1 MIRSYL
7 ESDLTAIDKIGS
19 LIKDDFNKKYDIL
32 NLNHDYANI
41 YVYLIDDVITGFIQ
55 YEEHYEVCDIIN
67 IAVSE
72 EYQNKGIGKALID
85 YLINH
90 TKCEKIMLE
99 VRENNLKALNLYHK
113 CNFKEINRRKKYYGN
128 EDAIIMEREVAM
140 DVYIMGIES
149 SCDET
154 SISIVKNG
162 HEEIATTVLT
172 QMDTHALYGGV
183 VPEIA
188 SRMHTEN
195 ITMVLEDVLSK
206 TDLTMDDISA
216 IAVTYAPGLLGSLLV
231 GVEFAKVLS
240 LVYDKPL
247 IATHHIAGH
256 IYANNLVKKME
267 FPLLA
272 LVVSGGHT
280 ELVLME
286 DDYKFKVLGTT
297 LDDAVG
303 ECFDKVARVLDL
315 PYPGGPNVEKYAK
328 MGKPTYD
335 LPKPMENDEL
345 NFSFSGLKSAVIN
358 LNHNELQRGN
368 EIRKYD
374 LACSFQTV
382 AIDELIRK
390 TKLAIEKYDIKRVI
404 VAGGVSANGFLREEM
419 EKLCKKMHVD
429 LTIPPLKYCTDNATM
444 IACAAYPQY
453 LNHDFADLSL
463 RAKSQEYF
471 FEEHK
476 S

>member
-1 MIRSYL
+1 M
-7 ESDLTAIDKIGS
+7 K
-19 LIKDDFNKKYDIL
+19 
-32 NLNHDYANI
+32 
-41 YVYLIDDVITGFIQ
+41 DVII
-55 YEEHYEVCDIIN
+55 
-67 IAVSE
+67 
-72 EYQNKGIGKALID
+72 L
-85 YLINH
+85 
-90 TKCEKIMLE
+90 
-99 VRENNLKALNLYHK
+99 
-113 CNFKEINRRKKYYGN
+113 
-128 EDAIIMEREVAM
+128 
-140 DVYIMGIES
+140 GIES

-162 HEEIATTVLT
+162 CEEIATTVLT

-195 ITMVLEDVLSK
+195 ITMVLEDVLNK
-206 TDLTMDDISA
+206 ANMKVEDVDA

-231 GVEFAKVLS
+231 GVEFAKTLS

-297 LDDAVG
+297 YDDAIG

-315 PYPGGPNVEKYAK
+315 PYPGGPNVEKYARE
-328 MGKPTYD
+328 GSHTYD
-335 LPKPMENDEL
+335 LPIPMNNDEL
-345 NFSFSGLKSAVIN
+345 NFSYSGLKSAVIN
-358 LNHNELQRGN
+358 LSHNELQRGN

-374 LACSFQTV
+374 LAKSFQDV
-382 AIDELIRK
+382 AIDQLVRK
-390 TKLAIEKYDIKRVI
+390 TKLAIEKYDIKRLI
-404 VAGGVSANGFLREEM
+404 VAGGVSANGFLRDELT
-419 EKLCKKMHVD
+419 KLCEEINVD
-429 LTIPPLKYCTDNATM
+429 LTIPPMKYCTDNATM
-444 IACAAYPQY
+444 IACAAYPQFI
-453 LNHDFADLSL
+453 NKEFTDLSL

-471 FEEHK
+471 FQNK
-476 S
+476 D

>member
-1 MIRSYL
+1 M
-7 ESDLTAIDKIGS
+7 
-19 LIKDDFNKKYDIL
+19 KDVVIL
-32 NLNHDYANI
+32 
-41 YVYLIDDVITGFIQ
+41 
-55 YEEHYEVCDIIN
+55 
-67 IAVSE
+67 
-72 EYQNKGIGKALID
+72 
-85 YLINH
+85 
-90 TKCEKIMLE
+90 
-99 VRENNLKALNLYHK
+99 
-113 CNFKEINRRKKYYGN
+113 
-128 EDAIIMEREVAM
+128 
-140 DVYIMGIES
+140 GIES

-162 HEEIATTVLT
+162 CEEIATTVLT

-195 ITMVLEDVLSK
+195 ITMVLEDVLGK
-206 TDLTMDDISA
+206 ANMKVEDVDA

-231 GVEFAKVLS
+231 GVEFAKTLS

-280 ELVLME
+280 ELVLMK
-286 DDYKFKVLGTT
+286 DDYDFEVLGTT
-297 LDDAVG
+297 KDDAIG

-315 PYPGGPNVEKYAK
+315 PYPGGPNVEKYARE
-328 MGKPTYD
+328 GEHTYE
-335 LPKPMENDEL
+335 LPIPMNNNEL

-358 LNHNELQRGN
+358 LSHNEQQRGN

-374 LACSFQTV
+374 LARSFQDV
-382 AIDELIRK
+382 AIEQLVRK
-390 TKLAIEKYDIKRVI
+390 TRQAIEEYKIERLI
-404 VAGGVSANGFLREEM
+404 VAGGVSANGYLRQELQ
-419 EKLCKKMHVD
+419 KLCDEVNVE
-429 LTIPPLKYCTDNATM
+429 LTIPPMKYCTDNATM
-444 IACAAYPQY
+444 IACAAYPQF
-453 LNHDFADLSL
+453 LNKEFSDLSL

-471 FEEHK
+471 FQNK
-476 S
+476 D

>member
-1 MIRSYL
+1 M
-7 ESDLTAIDKIGS
+7 
-19 LIKDDFNKKYDIL
+19 KDVFIL
-32 NLNHDYANI
+32 
-41 YVYLIDDVITGFIQ
+41 
-55 YEEHYEVCDIIN
+55 
-67 IAVSE
+67 
-72 EYQNKGIGKALID
+72 
-85 YLINH
+85 
-90 TKCEKIMLE
+90 
-99 VRENNLKALNLYHK
+99 
-113 CNFKEINRRKKYYGN
+113 
-128 EDAIIMEREVAM
+128 
-140 DVYIMGIES
+140 GIES

-162 HEEIATTVLT
+162 YEEIATTVLT

-195 ITMVLEDVLSK
+195 ITMVLEDVLKKSNM
-206 TDLTMDDISA
+206 TIEEVDA

-240 LVYDKPL
+240 LVYKKPL

-297 LDDAVG
+297 LDDAIG
-303 ECFDKVARVLDL
+303 ECFDKVARVLGL

-328 MGKPTYD
+328 LGKPTYE
-335 LPKPMENDEL
+335 LPIPMNNNEL

-358 LNHNELQRGN
+358 LSHNEEQRGN

-374 LACSFQTV
+374 LAASFQSV
-382 AIDELIRK
+382 AIDQLVRK
-390 TKLAIEKYDIKRVI
+390 TRQAINENNIKRLI
-404 VAGGVSANGFLREEM
+404 VAGGVSANGYLREELK
-419 EKLCKKMHVD
+419 KLCDELNVD
-429 LTIPPLKYCTDNATM
+429 LSIPDLKYCTDNATM

-453 LNHDFADLSL
+453 LNKDFSDLSL

-471 FEEHK
+471 FQNK
-476 S
+476 D